1 MKRADWRR
9 VRGTDFGPF
18 GNPLSTKDLAEVV
31 DQTMTEVMWEV
42 LRRIANHEKHAE
54 VVDGERL
61 SGFNT
66 KPSTIEALWA
76 RGLVK
81 VRWNRVPAH
90 APMHVRVSVVSL
102 TERGRAAI
110 AIVDLRRQGEVAGV
124 DWAVPPGV
132 TAVQVTGVGGGGGGG
147 GGGGS
152 ATASQVAATINKAV
166 PGVVASPVGAHGVS
180 IGAAKKGPV
189 GKPVRVTS
197 PKQLAAVFGP
207 TPSTGVL
214 PVAPG
219 QQLAITIGAGG
230 RGGSGKNGK

>member
-1 MKRADWRR
+1 VKRADWRR

-18 GNPLSTKDLAEVV
+18 GNPLATKDLAEVV

-42 LRRIANHEKHAE
+42 LRRIARHEERAE

-90 APMHVRVSVVSL
+90 APMHIRVGHVSL
-102 TERGRAAI
+102 TERGRAAL
-110 AIVDLRRQGEVAGV
+110 AIVDLRRQQEGA
-124 DWAVPPGV
+124 DWYVPYGFA
-132 TAVQVTGVGGGGGGG
+132 AVQSVG
-147 GGGGS
+147 
-152 ATASQVAATINKAV
+152 
-166 PGVVASPVGAHGVS
+166 
-180 IGAAKKGPV
+180 
-189 GKPVRVTS
+189 
-197 PKQLAAVFGP
+197 
-207 TPSTGVL
+207 
-214 PVAPG
+214 
-219 QQLAITIGAGG
+219 AITIGAGG